1 MSSLTANI
9 EIKERKKE
17 KGNQSDFEDQSMLIL
32 KNLKSSI
39 NLRYNGA
46 RYANLVEDFIFL
58 FNKLNIFVHPADL
71 QPNYD
76 NYVNILCH
84 E

>member
-32 KNLKSSI
+32 TNLKSSI
-39 NLRYNGA
+39 NLRHNGT
-46 RYANLVEDFIFL
+46 RYANLVEDFISL
-58 FNKLNIFVHPADL
+58 FNKLNIFAHPADL

-76 NYVNILCH
+76 NYVNILYH